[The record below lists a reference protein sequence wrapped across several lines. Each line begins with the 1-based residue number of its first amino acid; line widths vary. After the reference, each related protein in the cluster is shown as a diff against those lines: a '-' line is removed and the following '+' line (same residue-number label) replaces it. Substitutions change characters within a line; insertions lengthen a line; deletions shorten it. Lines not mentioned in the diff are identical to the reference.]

1 MESFAPYES
10 DGFNSA
16 SSDFEMNRLLPCVRK
31 EDFVSN
37 FWKGIPN
44 LESVEKDLIDID
56 RDLAQFT
63 KNKETI
69 SEYDFLISLKKK
81 TNTTLT
87 SLKDLIKERQVGRE
101 QIEKSADNLRDQIF
115 FFKTN
120 GALLTTDQKDI
131 EFNKSWKKDLGQFED
146 KLMEY
151 RRYIISKTDIEIA
164 KINYV
169 LQKYELIYDKL
180 TSVMT
185 KISEE
190 IYQVHFK
197 DKMPKSNIFCTICL
211 TNTSTHACV
220 PCGHIFCK
228 GCIVSINDKCASCR
242 KKIESTIKLFNLE
255 EIDANTGD
263 VIENT
268 NVAAVEPAPQATPQT
283 NTEPSIMELVSLHNQ
298 QNIIQLMQ

>member
-1 MESFAPYES
+1 MSGFNMESFAPYES
-10 DGFNSA
+10 DGFGNA
-16 SSDFEMNRLLPCVRK
+16 SSDFEMNRLLPSVRK
-31 EDFVSN
+31 DDFVSN

-44 LESVEKDLIDID
+44 LDSVEKDLTDID
-56 RDLAQFT
+56 RELAQFT
-63 KNKETI
+63 KNKEII
-69 SEYDFLISLKKK
+69 SEYDFLISLKRKV
-81 TNTTLT
+81 NTTLN
-87 SLKDLIKERQVGRE
+87 SLKDLIKERQKGRKE
-101 QIEKSADNLRDQIF
+101 IENSADSLRDQIF

-120 GALLTTDQKDI
+120 GALLTSDQKDI
-131 EFNKSWKKDLGQFED
+131 EFNRKWKTDLGQFED

-169 LQKYELIYDKL
+169 LQKYEELYNKLI
-180 TSVMT
+180 SIMT
-185 KISEE
+185 KINEE

-228 GCIVSINDKCASCR
+228 GCITSIKEKCASCR

-255 EIDANTGD
+255 EIDANTGA

-268 NVAAVEPAPQATPQT
+268 NVGS
-283 NTEPSIMELVSLHNQ
+283 TETSIMDLVNA
-298 QNIIQLMQ
+298 